1 LRPTRCPRPSRAIR
15 ADTDKVASEIDQVE
29 NGFERVSSQ
38 LARFRSTTAD
48 FVTASP
54 PRLPLPAA
62 RAYRA
67 RAWTR
72 STSSS
77 PHHRGIGKLDL
88 RLIVGPQGGRS
99 FLTRGDGAIAAD
111 LSDRREPAR
120 SGGRAMGAL
129 GGRIDVARQQRRH
142 FRSGADRTGGRRLVE
157 GWERTMR
164 VNLTASAELCR
175 LARAPLPQAWWGGRI
190 VNVASRAAY
199 RGDSP
204 QHWHYAASK
213 AGMIGM
219 TKSIARGYAGEGILA
234 FAVCPGFTM
243 TGMAEDY
250 LESRGGSKL
259 LADIPLGRVAS
270 AEEVAETVRWLAVD
284 APPSATGAVIDVNG
298 ASFVR

>member
-1 LRPTRCPRPSRAIR
+1 MDPLNI
-15 ADTDKVASEIDQVE
+15 
-29 NGFERVSSQ
+29 
-38 LARFRSTTAD
+38 L
-48 FVTASP
+48 VTG
-54 PRLPLPAA
+54 
-62 RAYRA
+62 
-67 RAWTR
+67 
-72 STSSS
+72 TS
-77 PHHRGIGKLDL
+77 RGIGESIFASLSAHKV
-88 RLIVGPQGGRS
+88 VGHSSRG
-99 FLTRGDGAIAAD
+99 GDGAIAAD
-111 LSDRREPAR
+111 LSDPAGARALWRE
-120 SGGRAMGAL
+120 AMRAL
-129 GGRIDVARQQRRH
+129 GGRIDVLVNNAGVFEAAPIEQ
-142 FRSGADRTGGRRLVE
+142 ADEAWVE

-175 LARAPLPQAWWGGRI
+175 LAVLHFRQRGGGGRI